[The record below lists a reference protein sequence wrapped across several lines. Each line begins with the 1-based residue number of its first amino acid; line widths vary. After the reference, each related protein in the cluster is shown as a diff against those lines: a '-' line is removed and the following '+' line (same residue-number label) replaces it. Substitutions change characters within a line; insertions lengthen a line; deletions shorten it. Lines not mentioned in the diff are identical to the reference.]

1 MPATT
6 RSQTTLEEKG
16 VSSSKTAPTNPQS
29 NKRKANAVKAAPSKK
44 QKTTA
49 AAKPADTS
57 KEDGDG
63 DDETITINRAP
74 VLELWGS
81 CVAHSL
87 YPKLEWSTCL
97 SVGGAIS
104 TITAISKGRSIGTME
119 KPDPDKAQEKR
130 EKRREEQAELDE
142 IEVMGFHLKLQ
153 DGAAMVGD
161 KPKKAHEETL
171 KKKYGDEQYEKVKS
185 TFEESL
191 KAWNGKEE
199 ELSSRAF
206 GMYEDFRPNIPS
218 GQKGWGRKGQLRLE
232 TVRSAVAGE

>member
-6 RSQTTLEEKG
+6 RSQTTLIEKG
-16 VSSSKTAPTNPQS
+16 VKSTSTKSQG
-29 NKRKANAVKAAPSKK
+29 NKRKADTVKTAPSKK

-49 AAKPADTS
+49 PARPSHAS
-57 KEDGDG
+57 KEDTDTDG
-63 DDETITINRAP
+63 RDESITINRAP

-87 YPKLEWSTCL
+87 YPKLDWSTCL
-97 SVGGAIS
+97 SIGGAIS
-104 TITAISKGRSIGTME
+104 TIMAISKGRSIGTME
-119 KPDPDKAQEKR
+119 KPDPGTAQEKR
-130 EKRREEQAELDE
+130 EQRREEQADLDE
-142 IEVMGFHLKLQ
+142 VEVMGFHVKLK

-161 KPKKAHEETL
+161 KPKKGNEEML
-171 KKKYGDEQYEKVKS
+171 KKKYGDEQYTKVKN

-191 KAWNGKEE
+191 EAWKGKDE

-232 TVRSAVAGE
+232 TVRSAVASE